1 MSAVKRRVDV
11 LVRMWIDEDA
21 DVTEV
26 IQEMDYHF
34 EHPAIDE
41 TEIVDVKEF

>member
-1 MSAVKRRVDV
+1 MSEVRRRVDV
-11 LVRMWIDEDA
+11 LVRMWIDADA

-26 IQEMDYHF
+26 IQEMDYDF
-34 EHPAIDE
+34 EHPAIAE

>member
-1 MSAVKRRVDV
+1 MSEVRRRVDV
-11 LVRMWIDEDA
+11 LVRMWVDA
-21 DVTEV
+21 DSNVTEV

-34 EHPAIDE
+34 EHSAIAE